1 MRSEFKV
8 SGSRFKHWLISK
20 LANEQMRSEFK
31 VSTSLNQGG
40 FPERS
45 RRVSILKHL
54 LISKLANE
62 QMRSE
67 FKVSTPLNQGGFPE
81 RSRRVIGVSSF
92 EHSLISRLANLPM
105 RREFKVS
112 GSMFKYLLII
122 SLANLLITSSF
133 AQNATVKAVLDS
145 TQILIGDQVNLDIS
159 VEFNELIPVA
169 WPAFKDSITGQL
181 EIVQAS
187 IPDTIKKETGE
198 TIIHQR
204 LVLTSFDTG
213 FIVLPPITFIFN
225 GDSTQSLS
233 TEPLLLF
240 VSDIPV
246 EMEADIKDIKEPYDV
261 PFNWKSLIKWGVLA
275 LIIIALLIGGF
286 LLWKK
291 YRKVPEAPIARPKPK
306 RPAHEIALEKLE
318 ELRLKKLW
326 QNNQTKQF
334 HIELSDIVRE
344 YIEFRYDVLALEMTT
359 QETISALKLK
369 GLEDTKTQ
377 TLKQMLQMADLA
389 KFAKYT
395 PISNENEQCFD
406 IARQFVNATLVMPLD
421 EPKIEEQKG

>member
-1 MRSEFKV
+1 MMGEFKV
-8 SGSRFKHWLISK
+8 SGSKFNL
-20 LANEQMRSEFK
+20 
-31 VSTSLNQGG
+31 ST
-40 FPERS
+40 
-45 RRVSILKHL
+45 
-54 LISKLANE
+54 
-62 QMRSE
+62 
-67 FKVSTPLNQGGFPE
+67 
-81 RSRRVIGVSSF
+81 RVIPTAVEESKFNFTPDSSVLS
-92 EHSLISRLANLPM
+92 SLGMTLILLLLAL
-105 RREFKVS
+105 
-112 GSMFKYLLII
+112 G
-122 SLANLLITSSF
+122 SF

-169 WPAFKDSITGQL
+169 WPAYKDTITGQL

-213 FIVLPPITFIFN
+213 FITLPAIMFVFN
-225 GDSTQSLS
+225 GDSSQTLA
-233 TEPLLLF
+233 TEPLLLY
-240 VSDIPV
+240 VSDILV
-246 EMEADIKDIKEPYDV
+246 EMEAEIKEIKEPYDV
-261 PFNWKSLIKWGVLA
+261 PYNWRKWLKWAAIVLLTLA
-275 LIIIALLIGGF
+275 LIIGGI
-286 LLWKK
+286 LLWNK
-291 YRKVPEAPIARPKPK
+291 YRKKPETILARPKPK

-318 ELRLKKLW
+318 ELRQKKLW

-334 HIELSDIVRE
+334 YIELSDIVRE

-359 QETISALKLK
+359 QETVSALKLK

-421 EPKIEEQKG
+421 EPKVEEEKG